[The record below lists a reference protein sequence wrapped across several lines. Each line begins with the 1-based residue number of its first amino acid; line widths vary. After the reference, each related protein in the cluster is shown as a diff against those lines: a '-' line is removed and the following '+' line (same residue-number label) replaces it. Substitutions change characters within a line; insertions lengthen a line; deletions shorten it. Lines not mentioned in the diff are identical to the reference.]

1 MTIGPGD
8 QLVLYTDG
16 VIEARGNGRERFGS
30 QRLRDRLAGA
40 AAPELAV
47 ERVRGALTE
56 FGARAREDDAALVAI
71 RRAGSDGDLRVRL
84 ERGVQSA
91 TSIP

>member
-1 MTIGPGD
+1 M
-8 QLVLYTDG
+8 
-16 VIEARGNGRERFGS
+16 ARS
-30 QRLRDRLAGA
+30 
-40 AAPELAV
+40 
-47 ERVRGALTE
+47 TE

-71 RRAGSDGDLRVRL
+71 RRAGTDGDLGVRL